1 MLRIRDVMKMFGIS
15 HTTVYVWIKKG
26 MPCVHVG
33 KLIFFDEKNILEWVQ
48 SHADN

>member
-33 KLIFFDEKNILEWVQ
+33 KLIFFDEKSILEWVKN
-48 SHADN
+48 HADN